1 MRLRAHDRM
10 HRLRLRQSLRAHV
23 QVTAGDLARELVA
36 DLGLSV
42 EAPEPGPLRR
52 RIVQHRQTDLE
63 LLTEVA
69 ADAGLFW
76 TLRGNV
82 LHLLTLEG
90 TGDPVP
96 LALGQSLLQ
105 ARVAVSAEGVCRSVE
120 TAAWDPWRAEA
131 RRGRAAEA
139 RVGRSASAEASPEG
153 FSSPGERFLAGEVA
167 QTDAEAD
174 ALARADLDVRGARE
188 VTLTAVAEGDPRL
201 RPGALVEASGLAGP
215 FTGRFVLCAVDHV
228 LSGDTG
234 FVSELSS
241 APPAPPRR
249 PDATVAALGVVTR
262 VDDPEELG
270 RVRVSL
276 PAFGDVETDWL
287 EVVVPGAGRG
297 KGIVALPDAEDRV
310 LVLLARGDPA
320 QGVVLGGL
328 YGPLSPPDHGVEGAA
343 VKRYTIRTRAG
354 TRSRWTTARRRCG
367 SRTAA
372 AADWRWHPTA
382 CASTR
387 RRTSRSR
394 PPATRWWCVRR
405 GSTSRGAERAV
416 LTEDAVI
423 VCSHELGLVRIEA
436 TQDLVTV
443 AARRLLVEVDPEGRP
458 IVGCPN
464 IGVAIKPC
472 TSTLRVQAGYSEWLR
487 ISGRR
492 ICLDSI
498 RGLTDGTPPG
508 VVDYKVRHPGQDLVA
523 ERPR

>member
-1 MRLRAHDRM
+1 MSGLPRLRAELGGALLEEADVLALAEVRVEQRLSRPAACLLLFRDPQGPLARAATLATGSPLLLTLRGEDVPLFEGEVSGLEYGWGPSRERTVRLRAHDRM

-69 ADAGLFW
+69 GDAGLFW

-90 TGDPVP
+90 TGDPLP

-120 TAAWDPWRAEA
+120 TAAWDPWRAEP

-241 APPAPPRR
+241 APPALPRR
-249 PDATVAALGVVTR
+249 PDAAVAALGVVTR

-343 VKRYTIRTRAG
+343 VKRYTIRTPGGHTIQMDDGQATLRIED
-354 TRSRWTTARRRCG
+354 SRG
-367 SRTAA
+367 SRLEMAP
-372 AADWRWHPTA
+372 DRLRLH
-382 CASTR
+382 
-387 RRTSRSR
+387 
-394 PPATRWWCVRR
+394 
-405 GSTSRGAERAV
+405 AETD
-416 LTEDAVI
+416 LE
-423 VCSHELGLVRIEA
+423 IEA
-436 TQDLVTV
+436 PGHSVVVRAQ
-443 AARRLLVEVDPEGRP
+443 
-458 IVGCPN
+458 
-464 IGVAIKPC
+464 
-472 TSTLRVQAGYSEWLR
+472 R
-487 ISGRR
+487 I
-492 ICLDSI
+492 DFE
-498 RGLTDGTPPG
+498 RG
-508 VVDYKVRHPGQDLVA
+508 
-523 ERPR
+523 